1 MSSESIYLRSSGPF
15 LYDMVRKRFVAVR
28 DGFVVGRTTGD
39 LTFPEDNMLSRSHF
53 KLYLSGAGVREA
65 FVEDLRSTNGVIVNG
80 QGVAAGGKV
89 SIGDGAVIEVGDQVF
104 WFTYTQEVPP
114 FDLERTPRK
123 ESGAPVIAP
132 TEPPAPVPRQAPV
145 AAQPAK
151 PVPPAAKV
159 ATGTATELAAPA
171 PQPAAE
177 RSENS
182 QLTSKVLRQNRFR
195 PLSLHP
201 VIFQRTDIADP
212 TPLQVLDVSE
222 AGIGFLRDPGFKWPA
237 LGAKLTGRLV
247 GGDQSVN
254 VTVEIQRKMPFV
266 VGCDFYGA
274 GPELKRFI
282 ESYFN
287 IELAAC
293 QMQRVSETA
302 PAVGG
307 RTEHCFRSE
316 HCELVYV
323 EDGGKLAE
331 WSVSLFGNRIDADA
345 ARKLRMSS
353 ELMAGSQVEQ
363 QVGMILA
370 NAMRLVANVEGL
382 NEDVR
387 DTMSAVLASYL
398 AKA

>member
-1 MSSESIYLRSSGPF
+1 
-15 LYDMVRKRFVAVR
+15 
-28 DGFVVGRTTGD
+28 
-39 LTFPEDNMLSRSHF
+39 
-53 KLYLSGAGVREA
+53 
-65 FVEDLRSTNGVIVNG
+65 
-80 QGVAAGGKV
+80 
-89 SIGDGAVIEVGDQVF
+89 
-104 WFTYTQEVPP
+104 
-114 FDLERTPRK
+114 
-123 ESGAPVIAP
+123 
-132 TEPPAPVPRQAPV
+132 
-145 AAQPAK
+145 
-151 PVPPAAKV
+151 
-159 ATGTATELAAPA
+159 
-171 PQPAAE
+171 
-177 RSENS
+177 
-182 QLTSKVLRQNRFR
+182 
-195 PLSLHP
+195 
-201 VIFQRTDIADP
+201 
-212 TPLQVLDVSE
+212 
-222 AGIGFLRDPGFKWPA
+222 
-237 LGAKLTGRLV
+237 V